1 MKQSIQLN
9 VWRERCTLVFSC
21 DISGDLRFSQQGK
34 RIERSALSITKIT
47 KSLIPSRSLCSR
59 SRTLVKRRALSCL
72 TDDAFLL
79 FCFIRGRENGCILI
93 MILQEVVNSIS
104 LCFCFCFKT
113 NCDFVNWVFPVNQG
127 ILPANKSQYISN
139 TLRRKVTMQTMG
151 QLVGPARATMINDG
165 RFKWTRLTPLPVA
178 KGKNN
183 EFLFPKMT
191 SDVEQAWAHP
201 FLFPDPVIYSANLTE
216 TKVLKAVMESY
227 LNWYWTEPFN
237 SSFVGTFFHSHFFRS
252 IKATSFKMQIV
263 NAQFSWPES
272 QVSWRLWHAKWW
284 NLLCTNILKPEA
296 AES

>member
-34 RIERSALSITKIT
+34 RIERSALSIAKIT

-72 TDDAFLL
+72 SDDAFLL
-79 FCFIRGRENGCILI
+79 FGFIRGRENGCILV

-104 LCFCFCFKT
+104 LCFCFCLKT

-151 QLVGPARATMINDG
+151 QLVEPARATIINDG

-183 EFLFPKMT
+183 EFLFTKMT

-201 FLFPDPVIYSANLTE
+201 SLFPDLVIYSANLTE

-284 NLLCTNILKPEA
+284 NL
-296 AES
+296 

>member
-1 MKQSIQLN
+1 M
-9 VWRERCTLVFSC
+9 
-21 DISGDLRFSQQGK
+21 LRFEHCKNYEVSHSVTFLVLK
-34 RIERSALSITKIT
+34 IKNFSVEARSILLKWRC
-47 KSLIPSRSLCSR
+47 IPSVRLHPW
-59 SRTLVKRRALSCL
+59 KR
-72 TDDAFLL
+72 
-79 FCFIRGRENGCILI
+79 NGCILVV
-93 MILQEVVNSIS
+93 ILQDVVNSIS

-284 NLLCTNILKPEA
+284 NL
-296 AES
+296 

>member
-1 MKQSIQLN
+1 M
-9 VWRERCTLVFSC
+9 V
-21 DISGDLRFSQQGK
+21 
-34 RIERSALSITKIT
+34 
-47 KSLIPSRSLCSR
+47 
-59 SRTLVKRRALSCL
+59 
-72 TDDAFLL
+72 AFLSW
-79 FCFIRGRENGCILI
+79 FCKS
-93 MILQEVVNSIS
+93 VVNSIS
-104 LCFCFCFKT
+104 LCFCFCLKT

-127 ILPANKSQYISN
+127 ILSANKSQYISN
-139 TLRRKVTMQTMG
+139 TLRRKVTMQTIG

-183 EFLFPKMT
+183 EFLFTKMT

-201 FLFPDPVIYSANLTE
+201 SLFPDPVIYSANLTE

-263 NAQFSWPES
+263 NAQFS
-272 QVSWRLWHAKWW
+272 
-284 NLLCTNILKPEA
+284 
-296 AES
+296 